1 MVTTTPKELLTVA
14 LQDLRE
20 GRREVAGRLPDV
32 ALATSDSKTRSAFD
46 RLSTRASDEM
56 GTLAGFLREPVG
68 EPNLWAGGIMDD
80 ASRDVAST
88 AEGPVRDIALIG
100 AIRKFLAADIVSLET
115 AVALAEREDDRQM
128 SDALQTLR
136 QHASDLDHVLRERLV
151 PLTKR

>member
-1 MVTTTPKELLTVA
+1 
-14 LQDLRE
+14 
-20 GRREVAGRLPDV
+20 
-32 ALATSDSKTRSAFD
+32 
-46 RLSTRASDEM
+46 
-56 GTLAGFLREPVG
+56 
-68 EPNLWAGGIMDD
+68 MDD

>member
-1 MVTTTPKELLTVA
+1 MATTTQKELLTVA

-32 ALATSDSKTRSAFD
+32 ALATSDPKTRSAFD
-46 RLSTRASDEM
+46 RLSARASGEI
-56 GTLAGFLREPVG
+56 GTLAEFLREPAG

-100 AIRKFLAADIVSLET
+100 AIRKFLAADIASLET
-115 AVALAEREDDRQM
+115 ALALAKREDDRQM

-136 QHASDLDHVLRERLV
+136 QDASDLDHVLRERLV